1 MINKINTNFLH
12 QKLFKY
18 RLNLSFFLLIVC
30 VLYLDFYLFFNA
42 VDRPLSLDY
51 LPAVYFNGSTALLM
65 ALLYLV
71 RKKNKSF
78 TIFLLF
84 SIALY
89 LLSNV
94 LYFRTYYSILPIDS
108 IKMASNLMGLKDS
121 ITSSFRPTDLFF
133 ILPTL
138 ILSLLYYFFFKTR
151 LQLESK
157 RYRINL
163 LVIVLVFVASLIGK
177 EFYVNRNNPYGLFTD
192 ENDFKYDVIEGSSS
206 YGFLCCW
213 GWQLNELF
221 ASNLEITPN
230 ETAKIEQW
238 FSNHKHDHQVVS
250 ENIGRNVILLI
261 VESFESFPIE
271 KKLEGKEISPCVNK
285 LLREKAC
292 LYANHVVP
300 QVKGGRSSDAQLM
313 INSGL
318 LPMHSGAACFR
329 KPQNSYKTLA
339 KALKEKQYN
348 TFTMLGGNASFWNQ
362 GIFNK
367 LMGYDQ
373 LIAIDQFRED
383 ESFEFGLTDSTFLS
397 QAAVKISHLPQPYLA
412 QLITLSSHSP
422 FELLNNRVYFQCP
435 KDCPKQ
441 LADYLNA
448 IHYVDQCI
456 GRFVEDLK
464 KSGQYEKATLIITG
478 DHDAFNHK
486 PHLSNKYGKKLLEEL
501 SYDPFIVLNAGV
513 LKRHTTVLGQIDLYP
528 TLLDVLGLNHYE
540 WKGLGYSILQ
550 PNPPQFAINAQLNFV
565 SNVQKTANLPIKLF
579 TDAWA
584 ISDLIISK
592 DYFGK

>member
-1 MINKINTNFLH
+1 MNNKLKTNTFL
-12 QKLFKY
+12 QKLSKY

-30 VLYLDFYLFFNA
+30 VLYLNFYLFFNA

-51 LPAVYFNGSTALLM
+51 LPAVYFNASTAFLL
-65 ALLYLV
+65 ALLYLL
-71 RKKNKSF
+71 RKRNKNF
-78 TIFLLF
+78 VIFLLF
-84 SIALY
+84 SITLY

-138 ILSLLYYFFFKTR
+138 LLSLFYYFFFKTR

-163 LVIVLVFVASLIGK
+163 LVIVLVFVSSVIGK

-192 ENDFKYDVIEGSSS
+192 ENDFRYDVIEGTSS

-213 GWQLNELF
+213 AWQMNEFF
-221 ASNLEITPN
+221 AANLGITPK

-238 FSNHKHDHQVVS
+238 FSNHKHDHHVVS
-250 ENIGRNVILLI
+250 ENKGRNVILLI

-271 KKLEGKEISPCVNK
+271 KKLEGREITPCVNK
-285 LLREKAC
+285 ILREEAC

-339 KALKEKQYN
+339 KALKERNYKSY
-348 TFTMLGGNASFWNQ
+348 TLLGGNASFWNQ

-373 LIAIDQFRED
+373 LIAIDQFRDD

-397 QAAVKISHLPQPYLA
+397 QAADKICHLPQPYLA
-412 QLITLSSHSP
+412 QLITLSSHAP
-422 FELLNNRVYFQCP
+422 FELLDNRVYFQTP
-435 KDCPKQ
+435 LDCPKE
-441 LADYLNA
+441 LAQYLNA
-448 IHYVDQCI
+448 IHYVDKCI
-456 GRFVEDLK
+456 GKFVADLK
-464 KSGQYEKATLIITG
+464 MTGQYEKATLIITG

-486 PHLSNKYGKKLLEEL
+486 PHLSNKYGKKLLEER
-501 SYDPFIVLNAGV
+501 SYDPFIVLNAGIS
-513 LKRHTTVLGQIDLYP
+513 KRHTTVLGQIDLYP
-528 TLLDVLGLNHYE
+528 TRF
-540 WKGLGYSILQ
+540 K
-550 PNPPQFAINAQLNFV
+550 
-565 SNVQKTANLPIKLF
+565 
-579 TDAWA
+579 
-584 ISDLIISK
+584 
-592 DYFGK
+592 